1 MSAEPWRSEVFMR
14 SSHKAGCDYGVD
26 YGAVVV
32 FFLWVVAT
40 IVLLVVLAVRGN
52 SQNMALAKHL
62 SWATRQCSGAAPCI
76 ICEEARLYEHSAAS
90 AGRRQGDRSAF
101 DC

>member
-1 MSAEPWRSEVFMR
+1 MR
-14 SSHKAGCDYGVD
+14 LSHKAGCDYGVD

-52 SQNMALAKHL
+52 SQDVPPVQASVSCSRRLSESPLAPRSRAVDIRGLVLWAL
-62 SWATRQCSGAAPCI
+62 
-76 ICEEARLYEHSAAS
+76 RLPL
-90 AGRRQGDRSAF
+90 
-101 DC
+101 

>member
-1 MSAEPWRSEVFMR
+1 MR
-14 SSHKAGCDYGVD
+14 LSNKAGCDYGVD

-52 SQNMALAKHL
+52 SQNMALAQTSLPGEFFVLRAKRFWPKQRPHV
-62 SWATRQCSGAAPCI
+62 
-76 ICEEARLYEHSAAS
+76 
-90 AGRRQGDRSAF
+90 
-101 DC
+101 

>member
-1 MSAEPWRSEVFMR
+1 MR
-14 SSHKAGCDYGVD
+14 LSHKAGCDYGVD

-40 IVLLVVLAVRGN
+40 ILLLVVLAIRGN
-52 SQNMALAKHL
+52 SQNMALAQTSL
-62 SWATRQCSGAAPCI
+62 SVTRQFSGAAPCI